1 MMEHKHLI
9 VRAEVMAPPKDPT
22 FIAEWITSIITGIG
36 MKLAVGPQ
44 ANPISYYCA
53 IPGNEGLTG
62 VAILET
68 SHCAIHVWDDVSPA
82 VVQFDLYTCSGL
94 DPMQIFPYFSDFQPV
109 KLEWGYID
117 REHGLHFVEVAGRHQ
132 FVELTHRV

>member
-9 VRAEVMAPPKDPT
+9 VRAEVTNPPKDPA
-22 FIAEWITSIITGIG
+22 FIAQWLESIITGIG

-82 VVQFDLYTCSGL
+82 VVQFDLYTCSAL
-94 DPMQIFPYFSDFQPV
+94 DPEQIFPYLDQFNVV
-109 KLEWGYID
+109 KMEWGYLD
-117 REHGLHFVEVAGRHQ
+117 REHGLNFMEIAGRRMPPAK
-132 FVELTHRV
+132 EAA